1 MAHRGHARRR
11 DQPSSPEQDPRSQH
25 RLRKGAT
32 GGGRM
37 SFVDFARAHGVE
49 IDPSSLYA
57 SERIRRCPTTDKP
70 RSTNGAFF
78 WDGGRGWV
86 FNWSGEARVL
96 WYDDPHAKAWTDE
109 EKSAWAARRRASA
122 AENVRK
128 HENAA
133 LHAQILIRATVP
145 GPHDYLIRKGLPKV
159 DGLVTP
165 EGSLLVPMRNLATN
179 DVQGAQVIKWIA
191 DEMRWEKKMVPGMR
205 AKGAVLR
212 LGPKQAAETILCEGY
227 ATGLS
232 IELAARQMRLNAAV
246 LVCFSDSNMV
256 HVAGL
261 LTKGKRYVFADN
273 DKSGAGERA
282 AREIG
287 LPYCMSPNVGEDA
300 NDVHARG
307 GLMPVCVLLMKV
319 RVLETAVP

>member
-1 MAHRGHARRR
+1 MG
-11 DQPSSPEQDPRSQH
+11 Q
-25 RLRKGAT
+25 GAT
-32 GGGRM
+32 VSEAPGGAGM
-37 SFVDFARAHGVE
+37 TFVDFARAHGVE
-49 IDPSSLYA
+49 IDPATLYA

-86 FNWSGEARVL
+86 FNWSGEARVQ
-96 WYDDPHAKAWTDE
+96 WYDDPNAKAWTDE
-109 EKSAWAARRRASA
+109 EKRAWALRRRAAA
-122 AENVRK
+122 AENDRK

-133 LHAQILIRATVP
+133 LHAQMLIRATVP

-165 EGSLLVPMRNLATN
+165 EGFLLVPMRNLASN
-179 DVQGAQVIKWIA
+179 DVQGAQIIRWLPE
-191 DEMRWEKKMVPGMR
+191 EMRWEKKMVPGMK

-212 LGPKQAAETILCEGY
+212 LGSKLAAETILCEGY

-232 IELAARQMRLNAAV
+232 IELAARQMRLSASV

-261 LTKGKRYVFADN
+261 LTKGRRLVFADN

-282 AREIG
+282 ARETG
-287 LPYCMSPNVGEDA
+287 LPYCMSPIEGEDA
-300 NDVHARG
+300 NDIHKRA
-307 GLMPVCVLLMKV
+307 GLMPLCSLLMDA
-319 RVLETAVP
+319 RREMAVP